1 MSRPDVTFLLPAL
14 SGGGVE
20 RVFAN
25 LAGGLAARG
34 LAVDL
39 LLLNDPQPRQVTVP
53 DGVNAIDLRAPTRS
67 DATFLL
73 ALPKLVRYLREA
85 RPRAIYAGITT
96 INLLALWAKER
107 AGVDTRVILSEHV
120 PVSVNARTHP
130 LKRPL
135 PALVRRNYPRA
146 DAVVAVSQDLA
157 ADLRSSCALPS
168 ELVRV
173 VYNPVVSPS
182 LLAGAAAEPDHP
194 WFDGAGP
201 VLLGVGRLVE
211 QKDFDTLLTAFAAS
225 RRDDAKLII
234 LGEGQDR
241 PRLEATAAS
250 LGLAGRVALPGHV
263 SKPAAY
269 LGHADLFCLSSI
281 YEGFPTV
288 LIEALACGC
297 PVVSTDCP
305 TGPRE
310 ILADGEFGELVP
322 VRDAAALGAAIGRAL
337 SRSHDRDRLKRRG
350 ATFTVEAATE
360 VVLDLLAEIGA
371 R

>member
-1 MSRPDVTFLLPAL
+1 M
-14 SGGGVE
+14 
-20 RVFAN
+20 FAN

-34 LAVDL
+34 LRVDVVL
-39 LLLNDPQPRQVTVP
+39 LSDPQPRQVAVP
-53 DGVNAIDLRAPTRS
+53 DGVNVVDLRAPLRG

-85 RPRAIYAGITT
+85 RPRALYAGITT
-96 INLLALWAKER
+96 INLLTLWAKER
-107 AGVDTRVILSEHV
+107 AGVDAKVVVSEHV

-146 DAVVAVSQDLA
+146 DAVVAVSRDLA
-157 ADLRSSCALPS
+157 ADLLEHCGLPE

-182 LLAGAAAEPDHP
+182 LLADAALRPEHP
-194 WFDGAGP
+194 WFDGEGP
-201 VLLGVGRLVE
+201 VVLGIGRLVA
-211 QKDFDTLLTAFAAS
+211 QKDFDTLLGAFAAAG
-225 RRDDAKLII
+225 RPDARLIV
-234 LGEGQDR
+234 LGEGPDR
-241 PRLEATAAS
+241 AQLEATVAR
-250 LGLAGRVALPGHV
+250 LGLSERVALPGHV
-263 SKPAAY
+263 DKPAAY
-269 LGHADLFCLSSI
+269 LGHADLFCLSSV

-310 ILADGEFGELVP
+310 ILDGGAFGELVA
-322 VRDAAALGAAIGRAL
+322 VGDAAALGAAIARAL
-337 SRSHDRDRLKRRG
+337 SADHDRERLKERG
-350 ATFTVEAATE
+350 TTFTVEAASDQ
-360 VVLDLLAEIGA
+360 VMDLLEEIGA

>member
-1 MSRPDVTFLLPAL
+1 MDVVLL
-14 SGGGVE
+14 S
-20 RVFAN
+20 
-25 LAGGLAARG
+25 
-34 LAVDL
+34 
-39 LLLNDPQPRQVTVP
+39 DPQPRQVTVP
-53 DGVNAIDLRAPTRS
+53 DGINVIDLRAPAPS

-85 RPRAIYAGITT
+85 RPKAIYAGITT

-107 AGVDTRVILSEHV
+107 SGVDAKVILSEHV

-157 ADLRSSCALPS
+157 ADLLATCGLPR

-182 LLAGAAAEPDHP
+182 LLADAALRPDHP
-194 WFDGAGP
+194 WFDGPGP
-201 VLLGVGRLVE
+201 VVLGVGRLVE
-211 QKDFDTLLTAFAAS
+211 QKDFDTLLNAFAACG
-225 RRDDAKLII
+225 RPDARLIV
-234 LGEGQDR
+234 LGEGPDR
-241 PRLEATAAS
+241 AQLEATVAR
-250 LGLAGRVALPGHV
+250 LGLVDRVALPGHV

-310 ILADGEFGELVP
+310 ILDGGAFGELVP
-322 VRDAAALGAAIGRAL
+322 LRDAAALGGAIGRAL
-337 SRSHDRDRLKRRG
+337 AETHDRDRLRQRG
-350 ATFTVEAATE
+350 ATFTVEAATD
-360 VVLDLLAEIGA
+360 VVLDLLTEIGA